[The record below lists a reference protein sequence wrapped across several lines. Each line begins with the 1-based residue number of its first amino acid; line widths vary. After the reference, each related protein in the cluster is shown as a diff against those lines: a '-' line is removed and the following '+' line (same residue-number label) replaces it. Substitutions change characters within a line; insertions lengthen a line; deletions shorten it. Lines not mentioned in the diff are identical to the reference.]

1 MRLAIVAAV
10 IFMLGIGPGLV
21 KSEGPIQESQHVHRG
36 GAIAQAHPVWVRM
49 AGVLKIRF

>member
-10 IFMLGIGPGLV
+10 IFLVGIGPGLV
-21 KSEGPIQESQHVHRG
+21 KSEGPIQESQRVQRG